1 MQNENLKI
9 ETVVTEEEKKEEK
22 EEKTNLEEKK
32 ENIIPQSR
40 FNEVNEKMK
49 KYESKLAELE
59 KQEKARKD
67 AELVKKWKQDEIFKR
82 EIAERDAQIE
92 QFKNDIFN
100 NNKKN
105 ILQKYNIPE
114 DMIEFVNWNDEETIE
129 NNAKLLSEK
138 MWLDKEKEAIEKI
151 ESEKKVEEKKWTSAE
166 LDYWVFFK

>member
-67 AELVKKWKQDEIFKR
+67 AELVKK
-82 EIAERDAQIE
+82 
-92 QFKNDIFN
+92 
-100 NNKKN
+100 
-105 ILQKYNIPE
+105 
-114 DMIEFVNWNDEETIE
+114 
-129 NNAKLLSEK
+129 
-138 MWLDKEKEAIEKI
+138 
-151 ESEKKVEEKKWTSAE
+151 
-166 LDYWVFFK
+166 